1 MQEVLTIKE
10 VAAMLRVSESTLSR
24 WREAG
29 TGPRFANLDGIIRYR
44 RDDVLAYTEG
54 KRA

>member
-1 MQEVLTIKE
+1 MQKLLTSKE
-10 VAAMLRVSESTLSR
+10 VAGMLDVSESTLSR

-29 TGPRFANLDGIIRYR
+29 TGPRFANLDGIIRYAQG
-44 RDDVLAYTEG
+44 DVIAYAEG